1 MKLKHLTLKN
11 FRGFKEFKCTFHPNI
26 NVLVGL
32 NGYGKTSLLDAIS
45 VGYGQFLSTMGT
57 GVDRG
62 IHDQEIHLA
71 KHRAPSENSIFNME
85 HQFPVS
91 IMCHAFPSYLDDF
104 PSQWERSRNTLKGR
118 TTQVKTLRDVAKRL
132 QSDVQSNVT
141 VDLPVFG
148 YYGTGRLWKQ
158 KQLSALKEESLSS
171 SSRLEGY
178 RDCMDP
184 ESSYTAFATWL
195 KQETLAE
202 LERKL
207 QEIERSGFPDDSM
220 IREPG
225 IREQRLLAISKA
237 VNTMLAP
244 SDWSNMR
251 YSATETEVVATH
263 PDQGD
268 VEVSKLSDGVRN
280 MIGMIADIAYRCVRL
295 NPHMDAN
302 AATKTH
308 GLVLIDEV
316 DMHLHPQWQ
325 QLVLQNLTEA
335 FPNIQF
341 IVTSHSPQV
350 LTTVKKE
357 SVHLIHIDNGKGWT
371 QNPIGETYGIASQ
384 DALIELMEVEPR
396 PPIERVLKLKAYMD
410 LIDLGQHASD
420 KGKSLRAEL
429 EALYGLDHEELNRAD
444 RKIRRKGL
452 LAQ

>member
-1 MKLKHLTLKN
+1 MKLKQLTIQN
-11 FRGFKEFKCTFHPNI
+11 FRGFKQFDGTFNAGI

-45 VGYGQFLSTMGT
+45 VGYGQFFSAMGT

-62 IHDQEIHLA
+62 ISDQEIHLA
-71 KHRAPSENSIFNME
+71 KHRDSSEDGDFNME
-85 HQFPVS
+85 HQFPVT
-91 IMCHAFPSYLDDF
+91 IACHAFPSYLDDF
-104 PSQWERSRNTLKGR
+104 PIQWERSRNTLKGR
-118 TTQVKTLRDVAKRL
+118 TTQVKSLKDVAKRL
-132 QSDVQSNVT
+132 QSDVQDNVT

-184 ESSYTAFATWL
+184 ESSYAAFAKWL
-195 KQETLAE
+195 RQETIAE

-207 QEIERSGFPDDSM
+207 REIEKSGFPDDSL
-220 IREPG
+220 IREPSV
-225 IREQRLLAISKA
+225 REQRLGAISQA
-237 VNTMLAP
+237 VNVMLAP
-244 SDWSNMR
+244 SGWSNMR
-251 YSATETEVVATH
+251 YSASETEVVATH
-263 PDQGD
+263 PEQGN
-268 VEVSKLSDGVRN
+268 VAVSKLSDGVRN
-280 MIGMIADIAYRCVRL
+280 MIGLVADIAYRCVRL
-295 NPHMDAN
+295 NSHLGGEAV
-302 AATKTH
+302 TKTH

-325 QLVLQNLTEA
+325 QLVLQNLLEA

-357 SVHLIHIDNGKGWT
+357 SVHLIHLEDGKCWT

-384 DALIELMEVEPR
+384 DALLELMQVEPR
-396 PPIERVLKLKAYMD
+396 PPLERVLKLKAYMN
-410 LIDLGQHASD
+410 LIDLGQHTSD
-420 KGKSLRAEL
+420 EGESLRGEL
-429 EALYGLDHEELNRAD
+429 EALYGKGHEELNRAD

-452 LAQ
+452 